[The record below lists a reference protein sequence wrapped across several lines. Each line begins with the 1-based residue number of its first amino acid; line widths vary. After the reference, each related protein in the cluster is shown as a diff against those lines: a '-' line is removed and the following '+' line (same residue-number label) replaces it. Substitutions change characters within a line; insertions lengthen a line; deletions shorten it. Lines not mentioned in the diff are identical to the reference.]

1 MGYGYQKT
9 HNFMLI
15 PNLLKW
21 AQSKVQEKSYRQK
34 LSELGVVVF
43 SDFAVFTMFLLMTF
57 LWEIILGSFQK
68 ISNRHKILCFLIPH
82 TAIFMGK
89 NFSVLLVLVL
99 QIFYAYCTCSKNGTF
114 SKILQEVKSYFL
126 QISITIS

>member
-1 MGYGYQKT
+1 MIFKENFVKINMGYQKT

-34 LSELGVVVF
+34 LSELGVGFCSFYNVF
-43 SDFAVFTMFLLMTF
+43 AYDF
-57 LWEIILGSFQK
+57 LWEIILGSFHK

-82 TAIFMGK
+82 TEIFMGK
-89 NFSVLLVLVL
+89 NFSVLLVLV
-99 QIFYAYCTCSKNGTF
+99 FKF
-114 SKILQEVKSYFL
+114 
-126 QISITIS
+126 